1 MRSGTRVGSRK
12 SVGEDNTKV
21 RKPQEETKLTNRKTE
36 KRTTARR
43 FYLLFIWRGEG
54 REYTNNK
61 KRESETTNSKM
72 MPPATDPNGN
82 VDEEKRFP
90 KCRKIY

>member
-21 RKPQEETKLTNRKTE
+21 RKPQEKRKLTNRKTE

-43 FYLLFIWRGEG
+43 FYSLFIWRGEG
-54 REYTNNK
+54 REYTNK
-61 KRESETTNSKM
+61 KRGSETTKSKM

-82 VDEEKRFP
+82 VDEKKRFP
-90 KCRKIY
+90 KFY

>member
-1 MRSGTRVGSRK
+1 M
-12 SVGEDNTKV
+12 
-21 RKPQEETKLTNRKTE
+21 RKPQEKRKLTNRKTE
-36 KRTTARR
+36 KHATARQ
-43 FYLLFIWRGEG
+43 FYLLFIWLGEG
-54 REYTNNK
+54 REHTNNK
-61 KRESETTNSKM
+61 KRVRETTKSKM